1 MKNKIILSVLATLL
15 LPAFVSAKVHTGVE
29 VKVQPIKGNIT
40 SNDDV
45 FVKVTYKNKT
55 SSPVNILKWYLP
67 DSEGNLEEGIFEITR
82 DGESVG
88 YEGRHYKRPA
98 PTTADYTT
106 LKANGQL
113 SYTVELSAVYDFSE
127 QGLYKVGMSTGNK
140 ELFALSQP
148 VKGNKASRDLPS
160 EMKSALAAEFYVT
173 KGATTQGKK
182 CNPRREDC
190 GGTEPPPSGDVSF
203 TGSCSNSEQSTL
215 LSALDAAKD
224 MTNSSVSYL
233 NGNAGPRYTTWFG
246 TYSSTRWNKVASNFD
261 AIKDAFDNK
270 PKTLDCSCNQ
280 SYYAYVYPNQPY
292 KIYLCKAFWSA
303 PLTGTDS
310 KGGTL
315 VHEMSHFN
323 ATAGTDDIVYGQT
336 GAKNLAI
343 SDPNGAT
350 NNADSHE
357 YFAENKPSLN

>member
-1 MKNKIILSVLATLL
+1 MKIRIILMVLTALL
-15 LPAFVSAKVHTGVE
+15 FANFASAKVHSGIE
-29 VKVQPIKGNIT
+29 VKVQSVKGNIG
-40 SNDDV
+40 NDEDV
-45 FVKVTYKNKT
+45 FVKVSYKNRTGKA
-55 SSPVNILKWYLP
+55 VNILKWYLP
-67 DSEGNLEEGIFEITR
+67 DTDGNLEEGIFKISR
-82 DGESVG
+82 DGEVVD
-88 YEGRHYKRPA
+88 YIGRHYKRPA
-98 PTTADYTT
+98 PTTADYIS
-106 LKANGQL
+106 LKPNQKI
-113 SYTVELSAVYDFSE
+113 SYQVELSAVYDFSE
-127 QGLYKVGMSTGNK
+127 EGYYQVGMSVENTAM
-140 ELFALSQP
+140 FAVSKAG
-148 VKGNKASRDLPS
+148 KGNQSANSLNSAMQS
-160 EMKSALAAEFYVT
+160 EQAAEVFVR
-173 KGATTQGKK
+173 KVRTQAKR
-182 CNPRREDC
+182 CNPRKQDC

-215 LSALDAAKD
+215 LSALDAAKT

-233 NGNAGPRYTTWFG
+233 NGNAGARYTTWFG
-246 TYSSTRWNKVASNFD
+246 NYSSTRWNKVASNFD
-261 AIKDAFDNK
+261 SIKDAFDNK
-270 PKTLDCSCNQ
+270 AKTLDCSCNQ

-292 KIYLCKAFWSA
+292 KIYLCRAFWNA
-303 PLTGTDS
+303 PMTGTDS